1 MEILILLQSD
11 EILSKELF
19 TPKSLTT
26 LVGLT
31 GMVYVASNS
40 LQKAF
45 NFNPKW
51 LALVIAEIL
60 SLLAV
65 YISHQEAGG
74 ADIINYLIGVFN
86 GFLVYLT
93 SAGATGLGD
102 RNNQNDIE
110 NEIPTELVEQKRKF
124 STSWW

>member
-65 YISHQEAGG
+65 YISHQEAGLSES
-74 ADIINYLIGVFN
+74 AWLR
-86 GFLVYLT
+86 LKA